1 MSLTTFWEYPISQPS
16 KSSNAIRL
24 LSKQLGDAPS
34 PHRIP
39 TMLPKGLEIYWISCH
54 PHANKPSDGF
64 FRQYWM
70 KKQAA
75 TQRSFFQWVFKFC
88 ELNYFWHKTRGVFF
102 LQLIFECLFFLDA
115 TTSLF
120 LLGKRRSPCQEKK
133 EKSGTKLLRRT
144 HVPLREIF
152 LSINLNQIAV

>member
-1 MSLTTFWEYPISQPS
+1 
-16 KSSNAIRL
+16 
-24 LSKQLGDAPS
+24 
-34 PHRIP
+34 
-39 TMLPKGLEIYWISCH
+39 
-54 PHANKPSDGF
+54 
-64 FRQYWM
+64 M

-144 HVPLREIF
+144 HVPLRELFWVSMWTKLLYKALKLRLFSGTFDNNFWLTQSLFNSEKFCRLQI
-152 LSINLNQIAV
+152 IAVRSQNHAYWISGLCQGRGLWIVVAHLLNNP